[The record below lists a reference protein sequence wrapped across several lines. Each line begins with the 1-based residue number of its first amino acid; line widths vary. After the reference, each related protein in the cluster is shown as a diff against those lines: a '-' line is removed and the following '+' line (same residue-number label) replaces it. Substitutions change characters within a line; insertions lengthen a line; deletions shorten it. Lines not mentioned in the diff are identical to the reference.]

1 MQVAGFLYDTVA
13 HVPGSIRDLQIFF
26 LNGKQTVLF
35 SPTSHSSI
43 GRVKFLVFHIVCSY
57 GFWNKND
64 KKYILF
70 LKPFTTKAEN
80 YSELHFH
87 FLVN

>member
-43 GRVKFLVFHIVCSY
+43 GRVKFLVFHIVSSY
-57 GFWNKND
+57 GFWNKN
-64 KKYILF
+64 Y
-70 LKPFTTKAEN
+70 TKI
-80 YSELHFH
+80 YYF
-87 FLVN
+87 